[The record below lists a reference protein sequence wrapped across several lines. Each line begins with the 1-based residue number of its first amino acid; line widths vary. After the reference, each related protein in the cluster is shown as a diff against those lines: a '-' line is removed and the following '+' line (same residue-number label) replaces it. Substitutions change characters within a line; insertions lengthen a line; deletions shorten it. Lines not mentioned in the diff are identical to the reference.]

1 MHRSYL
7 HFLSDIKEAAGK
19 ILEYTEGMTYED
31 FRTDGR
37 TQDAVIRNFEVIGEA
52 TKNLPDDLRAR
63 YPAIEWRQVAGFRD
77 IIAHG
82 YFRIDY
88 EILWGI
94 VTEKVP
100 GLKQEIGRILKEE
113 KKRETGRRQA
123 P

>member
-1 MHRSYL
+1 M
-7 HFLSDIKEAAGK
+7 
-19 ILEYTEGMTYED
+19 
-31 FRTDGR
+31 
-37 TQDAVIRNFEVIGEA
+37 IRNFEVIGEA
-52 TKNLPDDLRAR
+52 TKNLPGDLRAR

-100 GLKQEIGRILKEE
+100 VL
-113 KKRETGRRQA
+113 KKRDRRDPPGREEAGERA
-123 P
+123 PVVFF